1 MSRKVCNTCGQELS
15 HAAYYRHLNDRYGQA
30 CPAKYQK
37 HDNLDST
44 FDFGSS
50 SSNVDSDSDVGLN
63 KIDDLESSL
72 ISEAVRSYNNVL
84 SDSEE
89 SGAET
94 SEQEEM
100 WETSAEESSDQ
111 EDVLHN
117 NSVESIVFGLSVF
130 LNLFQLIF
138 RVSERA
144 MYALLGF
151 LRILITHLSALSPTN
166 PLLWQLSIS
175 LPKSLTSIRKFI
187 KQDSST
193 SEYVVC
199 PRCCKLY

>member
-1 MSRKVCNTCGQELS
+1 MSRKVCNLFGQELS
-15 HAAYYRHLNDRYGQA
+15 HSAYYRHLNDRYGQA

-50 SSNVDSDSDVGLN
+50 GSEFDHDSDAESTN
-63 KIDDLESSL
+63 IDDLESSL
-72 ISEAVRSYNNVL
+72 VSAAVQSSNNVL

-89 SGAET
+89 SVDET
-94 SEQEEM
+94 SEQEEI

-111 EDVLHN
+111 EDVLQT
-117 NSVESIVFGLSVF
+117 NSVQSIVFGLSVF

-151 LRILITHLSALSPTN
+151 LCILITHLSALSPTN
-166 PLLWQLSIS
+166 PLQ
-175 LPKSLTSIRKFI
+175 
-187 KQDSST
+187 
-193 SEYVVC
+193 
-199 PRCCKLY
+199 

>member
-1 MSRKVCNTCGQELS
+1 MSRKVCNSCGQELS

-44 FDFGSS
+44 C
-50 SSNVDSDSDVGLN
+50 SNVDSDSDVGLN

-111 EDVLHN
+111 EDVLQN
-117 NSVESIVFGLSVF
+117 NSVQSIVFGLSV
-130 LNLFQLIF
+130 LKNLFQLIF

-144 MYALLGF
+144 IYALLGF

-175 LPKSLTSIRKFI
+175 LPKSLASIRKFI

-199 PRCCKLY
+199 PRCCKL